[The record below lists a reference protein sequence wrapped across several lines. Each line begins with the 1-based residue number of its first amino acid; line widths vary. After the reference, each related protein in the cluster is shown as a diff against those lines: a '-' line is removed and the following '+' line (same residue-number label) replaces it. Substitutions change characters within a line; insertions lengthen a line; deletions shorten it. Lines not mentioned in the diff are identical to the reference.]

1 MKILLAS
8 DAWPPQVNGV
18 VRTMLTVMH
27 ELEALGHTVV
37 TLTPEQ
43 CFTVPCP
50 FYKEIRLAINPGG
63 AVARVISE
71 AKPDAIHIVT
81 EGPIGIAARRWC
93 LKNGLRFTTAYHTRF
108 PEYLAVRY
116 IAPKRFTYA
125 LLRWFHAPAVRVM
138 VATESVR
145 RELAGH
151 GFSNLAP
158 WGRGV
163 DPSIFDPELRA
174 ERAEF
179 QRPIFLYVGRVA
191 HEKNLPAFLGLDL
204 PGSKVVVG
212 EGPALATLKSRFPN
226 VHFLGKREGRALAEA
241 YASSDVFVFPSRTDT
256 FGLVMVEALASG
268 VPVAAY
274 PVPGPLDVVTNT
286 KVGALDE
293 NLRDACLAAIA
304 CDPADCR
311 AHAESFTWE
320 QCAQQFRDTLR
331 QIRRS
336 VWQPLKRRVVPNAA
350 S

>member
-50 FYKEIRLAINPGG
+50 FYKEIRLAINPGR
-63 AVARVISE
+63 AVARVIE
-71 AKPDAIHIVT
+71 ETKPDAIHIVT

-93 LKNGLRFTTAYHTRF
+93 VKHGLRFTTAYHTRF

-145 RELAGH
+145 HELAGH
-151 GFSNLAP
+151 GFHNLAP

-163 DPSIFDPELRA
+163 DPALFDPELRE
-174 ERAEF
+174 ER
-179 QRPIFLYVGRVA
+179 
-191 HEKNLPAFLGLDL
+191 
-204 PGSKVVVG
+204 
-212 EGPALATLKSRFPN
+212 
-226 VHFLGKREGRALAEA
+226 
-241 YASSDVFVFPSRTDT
+241 
-256 FGLVMVEALASG
+256 
-268 VPVAAY
+268 
-274 PVPGPLDVVTNT
+274 
-286 KVGALDE
+286 
-293 NLRDACLAAIA
+293 
-304 CDPADCR
+304 
-311 AHAESFTWE
+311 
-320 QCAQQFRDTLR
+320 
-331 QIRRS
+331 
-336 VWQPLKRRVVPNAA
+336 
-350 S
+350 